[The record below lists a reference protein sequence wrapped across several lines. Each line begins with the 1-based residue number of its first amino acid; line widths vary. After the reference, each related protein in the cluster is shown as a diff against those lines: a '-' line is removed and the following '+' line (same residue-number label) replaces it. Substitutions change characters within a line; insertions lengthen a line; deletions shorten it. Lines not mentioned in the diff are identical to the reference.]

1 MKRRYRCASLIILCL
16 LLVIPACAHA
26 PLDTRE
32 SGDLATAVLIAQPD
46 KSYVIYG
53 HLHEPN
59 EIAYYRFD
67 MAAGQTLHAAL
78 LVNSRSTTAP
88 DLIIMGPGIPSSG
101 TPPATLQIPPGS
113 GILVIPGRLP
123 ERPGY
128 EPFSPAALFPVA
140 SSTTVVPASGTYYVA
155 VVSSAGKQDYSFA
168 PGFKEEFTAA
178 EWLFVPVSVIG
189 GHVWEGQSPFI
200 VLAPCIALVLLG
212 IALLIRQQRR
222 AGISR
227 SLFSWCAITA
237 GLLYLGGAS
246 VTFTQMVRA
255 LGITGWDNAAV
266 LTLLFIIIPVVLGIA
281 AIRTG
286 FGTDKPLPVTT
297 RISLSI
303 IGMLGLLFWAGLI
316 IGPVIAFFAAI
327 LPEQLNGRRPS
338 P

>member
-1 MKRRYRCASLIILCL
+1 MKRRYRWTSLIILCL
-16 LLVIPACAHA
+16 LLLIPACAHA
-26 PLDTRE
+26 PLNMGE
-32 SGDLATAVLIAQPD
+32 SGDLATAVLIAPPE

-53 HLHEPN
+53 HLHEPD

-67 MAAGQTLHAAL
+67 IAAGQTLHAGL

-101 TPPATLQIPPGS
+101 TPPAALQTPPG
-113 GILVIPGRLP
+113 GGVVVIPGRLP

-128 EPFSPAALFPVA
+128 EPFSPAALDQVA
-140 SSTTVVPASGTYYVA
+140 SYTTGVPTSGTYYVA
-155 VVSSAGKQDYSFA
+155 VVSSAGEQDYSFA

-178 EWLFVPVSVIG
+178 EWLLVPVSVIG
-189 GHVWEGQSPFI
+189 GHAWEGQSPFI

-212 IALLIRQQRR
+212 IALLLRQQRR
-222 AGISR
+222 TGISR
-227 SLFSWCAITA
+227 SPFSWCAITA

-246 VTFTQMVRA
+246 ITFTQMVRA
-255 LGITGWDNAAV
+255 LDITGWDTSAL

-281 AIRTG
+281 AIRAG
-286 FGTDKPLPVTT
+286 FGTDKTRPVTA
-297 RISLSI
+297 RISLGI

-316 IGPVIAFFAAI
+316 IGPVIAFVAAI
-327 LPEQLNGRRPS
+327 LPEQLNGRWPS